1 MWAISGLLG
10 LGIIL
15 PLDMPFLGFPGGSVV
30 KNPPT
35 NAENMDSIPRLSK
48 MPWRRKWQPTPVFLP
63 AKSHEQ
69 KSLVGYSPWGRKSIG
84 HDLVT
89 KRAKHTIYHYFQGV
103 EQSPNNVLLIFTHKA
118 VLNLS
123 RYDSSSWIE
132 QNSILFRHL
141 IEESGS
147 RLITLAHILQW
158 KLSTGYG
165 SRCNISRATWTK

>member
-1 MWAISGLLG
+1 MWAVSGLLG
-10 LGIIL
+10 LGIVL

-30 KNPPT
+30 KNPP
-35 NAENMDSIPRLSK
+35 AEAQNTDSIPRSSK

-63 AKSHEQ
+63 AKSHGQ
-69 KSLVGYSPWGRKSIG
+69 KSLVGYSPWGCKSVG

-89 KRAKHTIYHYFQGV
+89 RTKHTIYHYFQDV

-141 IEESGS
+141 IEESRS
-147 RLITLAHILQW
+147 RLITLASYFTVEAQYRVW
-158 KLSTGYG
+158 FKV
-165 SRCNISRATWTK
+165 